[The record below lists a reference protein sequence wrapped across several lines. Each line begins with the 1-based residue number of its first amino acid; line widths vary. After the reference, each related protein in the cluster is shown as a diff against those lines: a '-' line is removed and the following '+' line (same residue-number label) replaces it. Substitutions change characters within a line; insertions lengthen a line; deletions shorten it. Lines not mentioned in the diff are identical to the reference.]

1 MSKGIMLQ
9 GTASNVGKSAV
20 ATALCRIFKQDGLKV
35 TPFKSWN
42 MALNSYVTED
52 GGEIGR
58 AQGEQAMACG
68 VEATVDMNPVLVKP
82 KGDGEAQ
89 VIIQGKPW
97 QDRKIGQNEEEYRE
111 VSLQAI
117 SRSLENLK
125 KNYQV
130 LVIEGA
136 GSPAEINL
144 RQGDLANMRTAHLA
158 DVPVILVADIDR
170 GGALA
175 AVVGTMMLLTPEER
189 DRVAGFIFNKFRGDL
204 SILEPGLEIV
214 EERTGKPVLGVI
226 PYVRGLNLAAEDG
239 VVLEEMEKNSRKS
252 VKSHGDTDE
261 QINIIVINLPHISN
275 FTDFDALKEEPDV
288 NLEYIRSP
296 EEIGSP
302 DAIIIPGSKNSVAD
316 LLYLNETGFAR
327 AVFQAAERGIPVV
340 GVCGGFQMLG
350 KELYD
355 PLKTESSHGTVPGLG
370 LLDTVTSF
378 YPEKQTSQVEAKVEG
393 LAELM
398 PSLKGQFVWGYEI
411 HMGQT
416 RLLEGTKPALHI
428 QKRSGDYVSTFDGAV
443 GKKGFIFGT
452 YLHGIFDN
460 HNFRKGFLN
469 HLYNRKGLSSR
480 QNNMTTYHDRMNQ
493 TYDRLARVVRES
505 LDMEAIYKIM
515 GGGN

>member
-1 MSKGIMLQ
+1 MRGIMLQ

-42 MALNSYVTED
+42 MALNSYVTKD

-68 VEATVDMNPVLVKP
+68 IEATVDMNPVLVKP

-97 QDRKIGQNEEEYRE
+97 QDRKVGQNEEEYRE
-111 VSLQAI
+111 VSLRAI
-117 SRSLENLK
+117 SQSLK
-125 KNYQV
+125 IIKDNYEV
-130 LVIEGA
+130 VVIEGA

-144 RQGDLANMRTAHLA
+144 RDGDMANMKTAHLA
-158 DVPVILVADIDR
+158 DVPVLLVADIDR

-175 AVVGTMMLLTPEER
+175 SVVGTMMLLTPEER

-204 SILEPGLEIV
+204 SILEPGLRIV

-239 VVLEEMEKNSRKS
+239 VVLEDFKKKSRGS
-252 VKSHGDTDE
+252 VKSDKE
-261 QINIIVINLPHISN
+261 INIVVINLPHISN
-275 FTDFDALKEEPDV
+275 FTDFDALKEEPGV
-288 NLEYIRSP
+288 NLEYIKSP

-327 AVFQAAERGIPVV
+327 AVFQAAEEGIPVA
-340 GVCGGFQMLG
+340 GICGGFQMLG

-378 YPEKQTSQVEAKVEG
+378 YPEKQTCQVEAQVEG
-393 LAELM
+393 LADLL
-398 PSLKGQFVWGYEI
+398 PSLKGQVVFGYEI

-416 RLLEGTKPALHI
+416 RLLEGLQPAFRI
-428 QKRSGDYVSTFDGAV
+428 QKRSGDSVSTADGAV
-443 GKKGFIFGT
+443 GNKGFILGT

-460 HNFRKGFLN
+460 YNFRKSFLN
-469 HLYNRKGLSSR
+469 YLYKRKGLSSNH
-480 QNNMTTYHDRMNQ
+480 NNIFTFHDRMNQ
-493 TYDRLARVVRES
+493 TYDRLAGVVREN
-505 LDMEAIYKIM
+505 LDMEAFYKIM
-515 GGGN
+515 GE